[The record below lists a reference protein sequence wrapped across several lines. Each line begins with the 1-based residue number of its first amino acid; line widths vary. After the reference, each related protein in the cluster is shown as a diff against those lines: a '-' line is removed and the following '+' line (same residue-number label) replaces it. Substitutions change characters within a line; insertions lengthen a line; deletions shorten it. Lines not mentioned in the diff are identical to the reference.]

1 MIKEVVLV
9 SEGRQDQGLG
19 EMPLLA
25 SAAAESGCGGRAPRT
40 NGASGG
46 FPSVP
51 PGPIAVTVPGLRP
64 GDLAMRSV
72 SPPTQLLQLQLGGQF
87 LSHCIVVAP
96 SVRSSLKLFSR
107 SFGPERHFSRRVS
120 VWVPRSPVLHS
131 LPRAMRRGDQG

>member
-19 EMPLLA
+19 EMPLSA
-25 SAAAESGCGGRAPRT
+25 SAAAEPGCGGRAPRT

-51 PGPIAVTVPGLRP
+51 PGLIAVTVPGLRP

-72 SPPTQLLQLQLGGQF
+72 SPQHSYSSSSWEGSFCPTA
-87 LSHCIVVAP
+87 S
-96 SVRSSLKLFSR
+96 
-107 SFGPERHFSRRVS
+107 
-120 VWVPRSPVLHS
+120 W
-131 LPRAMRRGDQG
+131 